1 MQMKSVSIEEFLVLD
16 IETAASCSCYEEME
30 EGWQQLWFE
39 KIKRQLSEEENVSMF
54 YRQRAGVMA
63 EFGKV
68 ICICIGRF
76 VCGDTSKLETT
87 LFYGNDEKVLL
98 NDFIYSLKSME
109 GNKLIF
115 AGHNIKEFDIP
126 FLCRRMIVNN
136 IEIPACMNFQNTK
149 PWETQMFD
157 TFQYWRFGDYK
168 NFTSL
173 KLLAKTLDVPS
184 SKDDIDGSMVGALY
198 WESNA
203 MQQELNMIRI
213 AEYCKKDVIAT
224 ANIICKLL
232 HIKKPLD

>member
-1 MQMKSVSIEEFLVLD
+1 MKSIPIEDFMVLD
-16 IETAASCSCYEEME
+16 IETAAACSSYEEME

-39 KIKRQLSEEENVSMF
+39 KVKRQLPEDENAAM
-54 YRQRAGVMA
+54 YYQHRAGVMA

-76 VCGDTSKLETT
+76 AGEDNSKLETT

-98 NDFIYSLKSME
+98 SDFIHAIKGLNES
-109 GNKLIF
+109 KLVI

-126 FLCRRMIVNN
+126 FLCRRMLVNN
-136 IEIPACMNFQNTK
+136 IEIPACMNFQNSK
-149 PWETQMFD
+149 PWESKLFD

-173 KLLAKTLDVPS
+173 KLLAKTLNVPS

-203 MQQELNMIRI
+203 LQQELNMIRI
-213 AEYCKKDVIAT
+213 ADYCRKDVIAT
-224 ANIICKLL
+224 ANIILTLL
-232 HIKKPLD
+232 HKKKLPN